1 MTDSCRSLLLA
12 GRGTVSSL
20 LSLAAFSSGPRPSQA
35 KPPLG
40 ALAVQ
45 LTPEEQ
51 QPARAIDDNK
61 GDASQDHDSLLKI
74 TILCPGAT
82 VHRPVASGPLAT
94 ILDAAICLLGR
105 FADTELTAAIAIT
118 SGFRSVVQRSL
129 NGGGCRSSEAGLDLA
144 KSDRE
149 QTRAK
154 HHKAGCGYCEES
166 IGPDA
171 HGHPPVARELSRA
184 CWHRT
189 TATSHSQRISSGS
202 AKRNLIDAL

>member
-61 GDASQDHDSLLKI
+61 AMHLKI
-74 TILCPGAT
+74 MILCPGAT

-149 QTRAK
+149 QARAK

-166 IGPDA
+166 IGPEVMIA